1 MWARGN
7 LFELSPGTF
16 RLRPAYPLTMNI
28 PFLGNL
34 LDLPAGVTR
43 PTWVVLDVTGTYPER
58 QPTQPLAALLN
69 KADTIEALSAKAE
82 KLAEADWLHGVL
94 VRIHEFTAAP
104 ATAHAVREIL
114 RRLSEKKRTVA
125 YVPQL
130 TMTSLIVASG
140 AREIAAPESA
150 DVLLGG
156 FALETTFMG
165 AFLKKH
171 GIEFENLRIRE
182 YKAALTRF
190 SQDHMDDANRE
201 QLAAYVS
208 GLEAAWA
215 ADLAQGRGV
224 SEAEALAWL
233 SAGLTSAQGA
243 AEAGLIDKV
252 AYEDELIGPGTR
264 PLAAVLDLLMPK
276 KPSNP
281 KAGKVAVVPV
291 VGGIVTGKSKNNPL
305 PLPLLGGPMAGAD
318 TVVAALKHARED
330 RATKAIVVYVNS
342 GGGSALASDLIWR
355 EIATSEKPV
364 VVVMGEYAAS
374 GGYYLATHA
383 DKIVASPYTLTGSIG
398 VVSGKPVT
406 QEFNQRQGFR
416 PERVGRD
423 RALMYSPSRPYTDEE
438 RAHIEKGIEEVYG
451 RFISRVAEG
460 RDLSQERVD
469 ELGRGRIWSGH
480 DALELGLVDELGD
493 LHRGLELA
501 RELADLPADAP
512 TWNATPKKQGP
523 FPEFVEEAAQA
534 AQVGVWPFGRERVLT
549 WLDQDVKV
557 R

>member
-1 MWARGN
+1 
-7 LFELSPGTF
+7 
-16 RLRPAYPLTMNI
+16 MNI
-28 PFLGNL
+28 PFLGDL

-58 QPTQPLAALLN
+58 QPTRPLAALLN
-69 KADTIEALSAKAE
+69 RADTVEALAARAE

-94 VRIHEFTAAP
+94 VRVSEFAVAP
-104 ATAHAVREIL
+104 ATAHAIREIL

-130 TMTSLIVASG
+130 TMISLIAASG
-140 AREIAAPESA
+140 AKEIAAPESA
-150 DVLLGG
+150 DVLLSG
-156 FALETTFMG
+156 FALESTFMG

-171 GIEFENLRIRE
+171 GIEFENLRIKE

-201 QLAAYVS
+201 QLSAYLN
-208 GLEAAWA
+208 GLEAARA

-224 SEAEALAWL
+224 SEAEARGWL
-233 SAGLTSAQGA
+233 DADLTSAQA
-243 AEAGLIDKV
+243 TQAAGLIDKV

-264 PLAAVLDLLMPK
+264 PLAAVIDLLMPK
-276 KPSNP
+276 KPSKP
-281 KAGKVAVVPV
+281 KAGRVAVVSV
-291 VGGIVTGKSKNNPL
+291 VGTIVTGKSKNNPL
-305 PLPLLGGPMAGAD
+305 PLPLLGGPMAGSD
-318 TVVAALKHARED
+318 TVVAALRHAKED
-330 RATKAIVVYVNS
+330 KATRAIVVYVNS

-383 DKIVASPYTLTGSIG
+383 DKILASPYTLTGSIG

-416 PERVGRD
+416 PERVGRE

-438 RAHIEKGIEEVYG
+438 RAHIERGISEVYD
-451 RFISRVAEG
+451 RFVTRVAEG
-460 RDLSQERVD
+460 RDLSKERVD

-480 DALELGLVDELGD
+480 DALNLGLVDELGD
-493 LHRGLELA
+493 LHRGLQLA

-523 FPEFVEEAAQA
+523 FPEFVQEASQA
-534 AQVGVWPFGRERVLT
+534 AQVGVWPFGNERVLT
-549 WLDQDVKV
+549 WLDEEIQV